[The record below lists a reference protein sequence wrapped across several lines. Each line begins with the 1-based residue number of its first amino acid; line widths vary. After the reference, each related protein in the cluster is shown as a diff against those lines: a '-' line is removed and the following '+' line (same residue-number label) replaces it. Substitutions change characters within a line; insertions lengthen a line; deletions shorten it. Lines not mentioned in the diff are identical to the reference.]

1 MTDTV
6 KIVREVPVAAEVD
19 VLVAG
24 GGIAGCTAAVAA
36 AREGARVMLVD
47 RFGPLGGNMGPG
59 MFSGGVLHLALGYP
73 EAMVGGLQGI
83 PGEFINR
90 CEGYCDG
97 KLGQDYFRDS
107 QVVSYVWQHLMQEN
121 GVRVLLNTFA
131 AEPILE
137 DNCVRGLIVENKSG
151 SQAIRAEVVIDAT
164 GDADVAARAGAEM
177 DDGTTYNHSGMYFAI
192 GDVDAERYLAWRAEQ
207 PAVSA
212 DDLAWMPE
220 KFRKVFGVRA
230 LDFLFPLYKREWQRG
245 LYWIVQEIADGV
257 FVTVDHGFYPPKHG
271 LVGAQVGVSGKPV
284 LSGDAALWSRLEIG
298 VRNYIFE
305 TAKFM
310 RRNVAGFEN
319 SYLHMISP
327 YFHCRGGRS
336 VITDRPLTMDDWAQ
350 GVRLDDVVFVM
361 YASET
366 QVHVEGG
373 SAISRIGSCSP
384 GASRACWSPDA
395 APSSSRPPCARGGRC
410 SSWARRPASPLP
422 RRRGRKRP
430 RGGLT

>member
-137 DNCVRGLIVENKSG
+137 DDRVHGLIVENKSG

-192 GDVDAERYLAWRAEQ
+192 GDVDAERYLAWRAGQ

-230 LDFLFPLYKREWQRG
+230 LDFLFPFYKREWQRG

-284 LSGDAALWSRLEIG
+284 LSGDAVLWSRLEIG

-310 RRNVAGFEN
+310 RRNVPGFEH

-336 VITDRPLTMDDWAQ
+336 VITDRPLTMDDWRQ
-350 GVRLDDVVFVM
+350 GIRLDDVVFVM

-366 QVHVEGG
+366 QVPTMRTRWKVFLMGQ
-373 SAISRIGSCSP
+373 
-384 GASRACWSPDA
+384 A
-395 APSSSRPPCARGGRC
+395 AGVAAAQAARTKT
-410 SSWARRPASPLP
+410 P
-422 RRRGRKRP
+422 P
-430 RGGLT
+430 RGIDVKTLQRTLLKRYQAPLGDRERLEALGLA